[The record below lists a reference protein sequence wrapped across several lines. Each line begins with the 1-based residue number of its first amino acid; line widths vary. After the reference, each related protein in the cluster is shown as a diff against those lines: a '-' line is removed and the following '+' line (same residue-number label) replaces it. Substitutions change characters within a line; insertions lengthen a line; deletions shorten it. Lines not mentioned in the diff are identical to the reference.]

1 MTINTRTGT
10 LQPAAPYDLRHTLD
24 VLSWFVPLRGEQ
36 TLEEGA
42 LIRTLSYNGAAVL
55 YRLENA
61 GTVEQPLLRYT
72 LWSGAALDA
81 QAEAEILD
89 RIGFFLSLDD
99 DLMSLYNAAKG
110 DAPFE
115 TVVEKLYGYHQVKFP
130 SAFETAV
137 WGMLTQRNTGTVSHN
152 MKLAIKQALGPTVTV
167 GGIAYQAFPEPDALA
182 ALSVGEIA
190 ELIGHAPKA
199 AFVSAVAEAFSRI
212 DERWLRSL
220 SIDEASRWLKIIH
233 GVGAW
238 SAGFIL
244 IRGLGKMDWLPH
256 GDTRLVGAVSQIYER
271 PLTWPEV
278 AQLAER
284 YGDQKGYWSHY
295 VRIAT

>member
-1 MTINTRTGT
+1 
-10 LQPAAPYDLRHTLD
+10 
-24 VLSWFVPLRGEQ
+24 VPLRGEQ
-36 TLEEGA
+36 DIADGVLSRA
-42 LIRTLSYNGAAVL
+42 LSYNGIAVV
-55 YRLENA
+55 YRLESA
-61 GTVEQPLLRYT
+61 GTVERPLLRAT
-72 LWSGAALDA
+72 LWSAQALDA
-81 QAEAEILD
+81 QAEADILD
-89 RIGFFLSLDD
+89 RIGFFLSIGD
-99 DLMSLYNAAKG
+99 DLMPLYSAAKG

-115 TVVEKLYGYHQVKFP
+115 TVVGKLYGYHQVKFP
-130 SAFETAV
+130 SAFESAI

-152 MKLAIKQALGPTVTV
+152 MKLAIKKALGPTITV
-167 GGIAYQAFPEPDALA
+167 DGVAYQAFPEPEAVA

-220 SIDEASRWLKIIH
+220 SIDEASRWLRGIH

-238 SAGFIL
+238 SAGFTL

-271 PLTWPEV
+271 PLTWPQV

-284 YGDQKGYWSHY
+284 YGSQKGYWSHY
-295 VRIAT
+295 VRIVT